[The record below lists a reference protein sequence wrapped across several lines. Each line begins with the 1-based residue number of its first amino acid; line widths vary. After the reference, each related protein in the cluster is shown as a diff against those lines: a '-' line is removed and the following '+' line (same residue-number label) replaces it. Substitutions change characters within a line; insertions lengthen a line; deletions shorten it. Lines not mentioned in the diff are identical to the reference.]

1 MKNVRV
7 KQSLCDICELVVN
20 FIKPY
25 VDNNSTEEEVKQA
38 VDQLCSILPSAISSE
53 VCFEFDL
60 ILSQRLVGL
69 SYSYITCFILQ
80 CTQLVDQ
87 NFDAIWKLFESEF
100 VSPFVCQLLKIL
112 F

>member
-1 MKNVRV
+1 MKNVKV
-7 KQSLCDICELVVN
+7 KQNLCDICKLVVS

-53 VCFEFDL
+53 VSFEFDL
-60 ILSQRLVGL
+60 ILSQRLV
-69 SYSYITCFILQ
+69 YSTCFILQ

-100 VSPFVCQLLKIL
+100 VSPFVCLSVVEI
-112 F
+112 